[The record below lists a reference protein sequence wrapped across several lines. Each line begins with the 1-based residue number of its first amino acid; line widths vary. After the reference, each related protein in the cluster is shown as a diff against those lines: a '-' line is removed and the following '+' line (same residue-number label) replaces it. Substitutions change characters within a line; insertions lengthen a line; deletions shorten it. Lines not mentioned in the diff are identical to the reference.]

1 MENIVIDGV
10 DLSALKIKYDA
21 LAAEQAAMRQ
31 SIRQGSS
38 KFISDNVREAL
49 KLFEQLKE
57 AETKD
62 DAKGISQQ
70 MYDLLSSVEF
80 VSTVSGVS
88 YTIPY
93 YDRQSDYYPEG
104 TPISSLLDVCDNDPI
119 YGYDYKDQDNPL
131 RKLYSLAESMESD
144 VAEWNTSYC

>member
-10 DLSALKIKYDA
+10 DLSELKVKYDA
-21 LAAEQAAMRQ
+21 LAAEQAVMRQ
-31 SIRQGSS
+31 SIRKGSS
-38 KFISDNVREAL
+38 KFISDNVQETL

-62 DAKGISQQ
+62 DAKVIAQQ
-70 MYDLLSSVEF
+70 MYDLLSAVEF

-93 YDRQSDYYPEG
+93 YDRQSEYYPVG

-119 YGYDYKDQDNPL
+119 YGYDYEDQDNPL
-131 RKLYSLAESMESD
+131 GKLYSLAESMEND